1 MMEVLARNWALVVL
15 RGAAAVLFG
24 LVTLLAPAISL
35 AVLVFFFGAYALA
48 DGIFT
53 AIAAVAN
60 RRNAPRWGALL
71 VSGLLGIVV
80 GLVTFIWPGVTALA
94 LAYIIAFWAIV
105 LGIGEIAAAVRL
117 QRAGKGE
124 WVLLLAGVLSIAFG
138 LLLAL
143 SPAVGALALVFW
155 IGWFALVIGFV
166 RIVTGLR
173 LHRWAR
179 EDSRL
184 HTGPR

>member
-60 RRNAPRWGALL
+60 RRN
-71 VSGLLGIVV
+71 
-80 GLVTFIWPGVTALA
+80 LA
-94 LAYIIAFWAIV
+94 RV
-105 LGIGEIAAAVRL
+105 LGVFIEDLQEFQHALETEDRAAIEAFFHEAK
-117 QRAGKGE
+117 QRRDGWSAQS
-124 WVLLLAGVLSIAFG
+124 A
-138 LLLAL
+138 
-143 SPAVGALALVFW
+143 SPSP
-155 IGWFALVIGFV
+155 
-166 RIVTGLR
+166 
-173 LHRWAR
+173 
-179 EDSRL
+179 E
-184 HTGPR
+184 